1 MKTRHF
7 LHYSPIIVFLNDIS
21 IWHKPNLLGFII
33 KQSIMARSTYISENL
48 TQNQISF
55 MLMLDENEMDIFTLK
70 DLKQFETDKY
80 EDINELVENLVHK
93 KILSR
98 IERGK
103 YARAN
108 FRDEK
113 VIGTRLVEDGA
124 IAYWSALNLHGLTE
138 QFPNSVFIQTTKI
151 KPSKEV
157 FGVNYQ
163 FVKITPTKRTG
174 IVKEGFGNHVYR
186 ITDIE
191 KTMVDC
197 FDLPQ
202 YSGGYAELIRAFS
215 TAKLSGSK
223 LIEYCKAINNIAA
236 TKRMGFLAELFDK
249 KGLKSFIAFA
259 KGQIKDAYNPLD
271 PHGPDAGSYNAE
283 WKLKLNIKRD
293 ELLDIA
299 NKQYLAGSMIL
310 KREIEQI
317 AEQKKVAHRK
327 FQ

>member
-1 MKTRHF
+1 
-7 LHYSPIIVFLNDIS
+7 
-21 IWHKPNLLGFII
+21 
-33 KQSIMARSTYISENL
+33 MARSTYISENL

-55 MLMLDENEMDIFTLK
+55 MLMLDEFEMDIFTLK
-70 DLKQFETDKY
+70 ELKQFETDQY

-103 YARAN
+103 YCRAN
-108 FRDEK
+108 FKDEK

-157 FGVNYQ
+157 FGINYQ
-163 FVKITPTKRTG
+163 FVKISPAKRTG
-174 IVKEGFGNHVYR
+174 VIKEGFGNHSYH

-191 KTMVDC
+191 KTIVDC

-202 YSGGYAELIRAFS
+202 YSGGYAELIRAFA

-223 LIEYCKAINNIAA
+223 LIDYCKAINNIAA
-236 TKRMGFLAELFDK
+236 TKRMGFLAEFFEK
-249 KGLKSFIAFA
+249 NGLKTFIRFA
-259 KGQIKDAYNPLD
+259 KEQVKDAYNPLD
-271 PHGPDAGSYNAE
+271 SQGNNTGSFNAE
-283 WKLKLNIKRD
+283 WRLRLNITED

-299 NKQYLAGSMIL
+299 NKQY
-310 KREIEQI
+310 
-317 AEQKKVAHRK
+317 
-327 FQ
+327 